1 MSDDS
6 FFREVSEELRQDR
19 VKQIWTRFGSII
31 LAAVVL
37 VILVTVGVVAWDRYT
52 TSRANASGD
61 HYLEALKLSEDG
73 KRDEAVT
80 ALQAIAVNGY
90 GAYPDLAR
98 MSIGSV
104 RAQQAQPKEAV
115 AAFDE
120 VANDTGVPQ
129 PIRDMAAIRAAYILV
144 DSGTVAEVQDRVQR
158 LTGDSEPMR
167 FPAREAIGLAAWRA
181 GDMETARKAFQQ
193 LADDGSTPQG
203 IAGRARLMLD
213 IIKSGDTAASASA
226 ASAASP
232 PAKSTEGNATTLPA
246 ATATEPRPDAK
257 ASSPGTADAGGTKV
271 STDGAEAGAVAMP
284 TTDFGTADDA
294 ASDSASA
301 PSAPNAPAKTAP
313 AETPSTGASSGASS
327 GPATET
333 STPTAPA
340 ASSDP
345 ADPVSGSAAPNS
357 IPQTAPAGS
366 AN

>member
-226 ASAASP
+226 ASAANP
-232 PAKSTEGNATTLPA
+232 PAKSTEGK
-246 ATATEPRPDAK
+246 ATA
-257 ASSPGTADAGGTKV
+257 S
-271 STDGAEAGAVAMP
+271 
-284 TTDFGTADDA
+284 
-294 ASDSASA
+294 
-301 PSAPNAPAKTAP
+301 SAPNAPAKTAP

-327 GPATET
+327 RPATEP

-345 ADPVSGSAAPNS
+345 ADPVSGSAAPKS

-366 AN
+366 TN